1 MNVYKSIMQGLT
13 EAVNYQQGKI
23 TAKKTKLTIKPA
35 TTFNADDT
43 KRIQEKREG
52 TLPTFHLIFSVL
64 H

>member
-43 KRIQEKREG
+43 KRIQEKRD
-52 TLPTFHLIFSVL
+52 LFPFVPHSP
-64 H
+64 